1 MPDAG
6 LLSVTTDHELAMAD
20 AVSHQGSTMPGGQP
34 PGMVLVAA
42 IVVHKDGAPPR
53 RGPDARIKYVPGQQ
67 YWMAEERAIANEKR
81 GLVYRV
87 GSCSHDWFTSSG
99 RILSPWKEDVEQPF
113 AVAAQPGS
121 LKIMQGCGYDPG
133 SQAYRFHSAVN
144 QFTKHASAFARWGD
158 SNPHCSLRQM
168 DGQRDAA
175 RVRQAVLDADVIH
188 CHVAYYL
195 LNNTGLAVRPG
206 QVLVRHYHGS
216 HPTAGMTHVQA
227 DFDASRGALLVGAR
241 LSFQRDA
248 ALWQQKLGRDVQIHW
263 LPITVPVGRY
273 QQLRDTTRNGRTP
286 TVQQPYLIAHAPTKR
301 AWKGTNNFL
310 RAVTRLQ
317 SKGLPVKALLIEK
330 LDQRQALER
339 KARADATFDS
349 FWLGI
354 QTSGLEGAAMGQP
367 VVAGDPDVRKLYEAE
382 IGYCPY
388 TYANDE
394 KTVGEMIERLVLDVE
409 WRQAEA
415 ERVRSYCLS
424 HHDYPA
430 VARRYEQILAKHLKR
445 DDVLTMTAEEAA

>member
-1 MPDAG
+1 MLTAE
-6 LLSVTTDHELAMAD
+6 HELAMAD
-20 AVSHQGSTMPGGQP
+20 AVVRQGSTMPGGQP

-42 IVVHKDGAPPR
+42 ILTHKDGPPPR
-53 RGPDARIKYVPGQQ
+53 RGPDKRVKYVPGQQ
-67 YWMAEERAIANEKR
+67 YWMTEPRAVVNEQR

-87 GSCSHDWFTSSG
+87 GSCSHDWWGAPG
-99 RILSPWKEDVEQPF
+99 RVLSPWREDTEQPF
-113 AVAAQPGS
+113 ATAPSPGA

-133 SQAYRFHSAVN
+133 SQAYRFHSALSY
-144 QFTKHASAFARWGD
+144 TKHVSAFARWGD
-158 SNPHCSLRQM
+158 SNPHCSLRQL
-168 DGQRDAA
+168 DGERDAA
-175 RVRQAVLDADVIH
+175 KVRQAVLDADVLH

-195 LNNTGLAVRPG
+195 LNNTGLAVQPH

-227 DFDASRGALLVGAR
+227 DFDLARGALLVGAR

-248 ALWQQKLGRDVQIHW
+248 ALWSAKLGHEVVIHW
-263 LPITVPVGRY
+263 LPITVPVARY
-273 QQLRDTTRNGRTP
+273 QQLRQVERLHRTP
-286 TVQQPYLIAHAPTKR
+286 TATDPYLVAHAPTKR
-301 AWKGTNNFL
+301 AWKGTSNFL

-317 SKGLPVKALLIEK
+317 SKGLPIKALLIEK

-339 KARADATFDS
+339 KAKADCTFDS
-349 FWLGI
+349 FWLGL

-394 KTVGEMIERLVLDVE
+394 PTLTQMLERLVVDVDF
-409 WRQAEA
+409 RTAEA
-415 ERVRSYCLS
+415 QRVRSYCLAY
-424 HHDYPA
+424 HDYPA
-430 VARRYEQILAKHLKR
+430 VARRYEELLSQRLGR
-445 DDVLTMTAEEAA
+445 SDVLTVTNEAAAA